1 MDTQLHAGN
10 TLFEAFVEQIKQ
22 VLEHLYDFAFLQ
34 QHALA
39 RRYDGTS
46 DSSAKS
52 AGRQLRYDLINAV
65 ESLKP
70 LVDSGFHAPE
80 GRLYH
85 ILHLLYVENLTV
97 QEAADELGLSER
109 QVYRDLKRG
118 QEGVA
123 AILWDRY
130 ESLPT
135 QPPLVAA
142 ASGFSLQSEM
152 DRLKVK
158 FAPVEI
164 AATFQQA
171 RGAVSRLAQQHGI
184 DILSLGSAPMLST
197 DAALAYQVL
206 VSVLS
211 YAIQQAQPGPLTASF
226 HGQAG
231 ATLLTLSYAGK
242 RSHAA
247 AMDSVITKLAER
259 LHWRVT
265 CTKSATQPEQRIELH
280 MNSSSKTILVIDDN
294 EGWIALIERF
304 LEGLDCIV
312 TSLPDAQPG
321 VEQIARLAPSAIIL
335 DVMMPDTDGWEILQ
349 RLRAQPATAYLP
361 IIICTVFNDA
371 QLAYSLGASS
381 FLPKPT
387 DREHLLQALRELHV
401 I

>member
-1 MDTQLHAGN
+1 MDKQLHAGN
-10 TLFEAFVEQIKQ
+10 TLFEAFVEQVKQ

-39 RRYDGTS
+39 RHYDGTS

-52 AGRQLRYDLINAV
+52 AGRHLRFDLINAV
-65 ESLKP
+65 EALKP
-70 LVDSGFHAPE
+70 LIDSGFHASE
-80 GRLYH
+80 GRLYN

-97 QEAADELGLSER
+97 QEAAGELGLSER

-130 ESLPT
+130 ES
-135 QPPLVAA
+135 QPPLPK
-142 ASGFSLQSEM
+142 SETGFSLQSEM

-158 FAPVEI
+158 FAPVDI

-171 RGAVSRLAQQHGI
+171 RGAVSRLAQQHGV
-184 DILSLGSAPMLST
+184 DLVSVGSTPMLST
-197 DAALAYQVL
+197 DAALAYQIL

-211 YAIQQAQPGPLTASF
+211 YAIQQAEPGALTASF
-226 HGQAG
+226 RGEPG

-242 RSHAA
+242 PDHAA
-247 AMDSVITKLAER
+247 AMDSAIAKLAGR

-265 CTKSATQPEQRIELH
+265 CTQPALQQQIELH
-280 MNSSSKTILVIDDN
+280 MNSSSKIILVIDDN

-304 LEGLDCIV
+304 LEGLDCSV

-321 VEQIARLAPSAIIL
+321 VDQIARLAPSAIIL

-349 RLRAQPATAYLP
+349 RLRAQPATADLP
-361 IIICTVFNDA
+361 ILVCTVFNDA

-381 FLPKPT
+381 FLPKPA
-387 DREHLLQALRELHV
+387 DREHLLQALRELNV